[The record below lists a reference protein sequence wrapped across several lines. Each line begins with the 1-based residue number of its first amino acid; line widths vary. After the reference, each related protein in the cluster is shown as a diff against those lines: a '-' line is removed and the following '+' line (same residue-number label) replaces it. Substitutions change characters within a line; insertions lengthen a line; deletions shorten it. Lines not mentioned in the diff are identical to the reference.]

1 LLVDCIILFKQPV
14 AILDTHHASRIT
26 FHASRFTGAT
36 MSNSARAIDFRY
48 GPPDVWTAIC
58 FPDDPHKSLVREDG
72 ALLYGFEDRTFN
84 SWRFRRVLE
93 FRLRSAQ
100 GALSTVQQTES
111 AQVPVVVTTV
121 TYPKATLTLRAFGH
135 RDEEGRRTDVVLWTA
150 AVHEDVD
157 EFLVAFKIDAYELAT
172 LFTGRS
178 YAPAN
183 AIFAAPYDRDIP
195 VGDFFEKQS
204 TYLVEDPDVAPPG
217 PIAFVCSPQPLIS
230 AHAEGFRPCS
240 SLSIEP
246 TILRGGEAIG
256 GAILVPL
263 NYAEFEHLD
272 LARAESA
279 LAETRRFW
287 QELPVPRL
295 PMRVPDPAVNEMIV
309 ACARNILQA
318 REIKNGVPE
327 FQVGPTIYRNL
338 FIVDGH
344 FLLECA
350 QYLGYAGEAFAGLDA
365 LLRRVRPNGAIAEM
379 EHHRKETAIALAT
392 LVRQCELMGREDRL
406 LDLWPTIQNAIGY
419 IESMREEARQL
430 PEDAPNYCLLPDT
443 YADGGIGGKRAEYT
457 TVFWTLVGLKWIGD
471 AARRLGKAAD
481 ANRAQA
487 AFDDL
492 MADFRRCY
500 ARDRRTLADGTAYT
514 PMWMSG
520 SGAHHWIT
528 NYPVEVARHHH
539 LRPQSGS
546 WAINNAIFPGEI
558 FAADDPIIREQLQ
571 LYEKID
577 DAEGTPSETGW
588 LPYRSLWGY
597 DASFSAHVWLY
608 AGRPDKALDYLY
620 AFANHAAPT
629 RVWREEQS
637 LAATDNRQICG
648 DMPHNWASAE
658 FIRLVRNLL
667 VFERGETLDLLPGL
681 PQEWLIPGAELYLE
695 RTPTR
700 FGPVTLRLTVDEN
713 RRFELSIASDPNWQR
728 KPSSVAIHL
737 PAGSTLQVDG
747 RTITA
752 TAPLPVPWQAEVT
765 VRGEFSQLIAQ

>member
-1 LLVDCIILFKQPV
+1 
-14 AILDTHHASRIT
+14 
-26 FHASRFTGAT
+26 
-36 MSNSARAIDFRY
+36 MSTSARTIDFRY
-48 GPPDVWTAIC
+48 APPERWTTIC

-72 ALLYGFEDRTFN
+72 ALLYGFQDRTFE

-100 GALSTVQQTES
+100 GAVAIEQQTES
-111 AQVPVVVTTV
+111 AKIPVVVTTI

-135 RDEEGRRTDVVLWTA
+135 RDEQGRRTDVVLWTA
-150 AVHEDVD
+150 AVHDDVG

-172 LFTGRS
+172 VFTGRS
-178 YAPAN
+178 YAPAR
-183 AIFAAPYDRDIP
+183 AIFAAPHDRDIP
-195 VGDFFEKQS
+195 AADFFETQS
-204 TYLVEDPDVAPPG
+204 TYLVEDPTVAPPG
-217 PIAFVCSPQPLIS
+217 PIAFVSSPQPLIS
-230 AHAEGFRPCS
+230 AHPEGFRPCS

-246 TILRGGEAIG
+246 TILRGGEEIG
-256 GAILVPL
+256 GAIIVPV
-263 NYAEFEHLD
+263 NHEEFEHLD
-272 LARAESA
+272 LAWAENA

-287 QELPVPRL
+287 QNLPVPAL
-295 PMRVPDPAVNEMIV
+295 AIQVPDPAVNEMIV

-338 FIVDGH
+338 FVVDGH
-344 FLLECA
+344 FLLEAA
-350 QYLGYAGEAFAGLDA
+350 QYLGYADEAFAGVDA
-365 LLRRVRPNGAIAEM
+365 LLRRVRPNGAIAQM
-379 EHHRKETAIALAT
+379 EFHRKETGIALTT
-392 LVRQCELMGREDRL
+392 LVRQCELMGREDHL
-406 LDLWPTIQNAIGY
+406 LELWPTIQNAIGY
-419 IESMREEARQL
+419 IESMREEARSL
-430 PEDAPNYCLLPDT
+430 PKDAPNYGLLPDT

-471 AARRLGKAAD
+471 AARRLGEAAD
-481 ANRAQA
+481 AERAQA

-500 ARDRRTLADGTAYT
+500 ARDRRTLEDGTPYT

-528 NYPVEVARHHH
+528 GYPADVPRHHH
-539 LRPQSGS
+539 LRPQSGT

-558 FAADDPIIREQLQ
+558 FAADDPIVREQLQ

-577 DAEGTPSETGW
+577 DAEGTPIETGW
-588 LPYRSLWGY
+588 LPYNCLWGY
-597 DASFSAHVWLY
+597 DASFSAHAWLY
-608 AGRPDKALDYLY
+608 AGHPDKAVDYLY

-637 LAATDNRQICG
+637 LTDTDNRQICG

-667 VFERGETLDLLPGL
+667 VMERGETLELLAGL
-681 PQEWLIPGAELYLE
+681 PPEWLYPGAELYLE

-700 FGPVTLRLTVDEN
+700 FGPVTLRLAVDEH
-713 RRFELSIASDPNWQR
+713 RRFELLIATDPEWRR
-728 KPSSVAIHL
+728 KPSTIGVHL
-737 PAGSTLQVDG
+737 PAGSTLDIDG
-747 RTITA
+747 KTITA
-752 TAPLPVPWQAEVT
+752 TGPISVPWQAEV
-765 VRGEFSQLIAQ
+765 RGEGQLSGKIISEQLSVDNQ